1 MGLQDKGMGIRIFS
15 TREELD
21 EIFEEMEPESSDEED
36 EDEDEDED
44 DETGVKN
51 DDDDDDEF
59 RVDGV
64 MTSQLRYVFLFSGLC
79 AIQIAE

>member
-1 MGLQDKGMGIRIFS
+1 MGIRIFS

-36 EDEDEDED
+36 EDDD
-44 DETGVKN
+44 DEAGVKN

-64 MTSQLRYVFLFSGLC
+64 MTSQLRYVFLFSSLC